1 MYRWLQRLNRV
12 KHESACLCLESIEF
26 TNLTQSE
33 TNDRVCSTQAEES
46 CISVAE
52 GVGDACDPIT
62 GAGVGDSCRAEGRL
76 S

>member
-1 MYRWLQRLNRV
+1 
-12 KHESACLCLESIEF
+12 
-26 TNLTQSE
+26 LTQSE